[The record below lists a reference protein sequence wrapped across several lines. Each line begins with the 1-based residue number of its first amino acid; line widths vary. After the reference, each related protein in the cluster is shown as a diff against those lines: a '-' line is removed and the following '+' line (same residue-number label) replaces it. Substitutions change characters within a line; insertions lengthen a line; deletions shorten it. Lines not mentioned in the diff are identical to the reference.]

1 MHSALAN
8 SVIRAKNYTNASRTS
23 ADIKHVFIHTMES
36 PEGLTTAEDVSRW
49 AAGSTAPQ
57 ASWHYAVD
65 ANTIVSCVEEED
77 VAWATPDGNH
87 DGIQIELA
95 GRAGQTAAQWADAF
109 SRAELVLAAKLVA
122 DVCRRRALRAEH
134 GTNFDLK
141 ANREGVYGHVQASQV
156 WPVSSTGKKRTH
168 WDPGPDFPW
177 DKFMKDVQAFL
188 DGRKWQ
194 VRLYN
199 KDGQVVDRSTIVGTK
214 GIAARYLA
222 FSTRVAPK
230 VAAMAAKGMQPRI
243 RVVRV

>member
-8 SVIRAKNYTNASRTS
+8 SVIRAKNFTNASRTS
-23 ADIKHVFIHTMES
+23 AQMKHIIMHTMES

-65 ANTIVSCVEEED
+65 ANSIVSCVEEED
-77 VAWATPDGNH
+77 VAWAAPGANH
-87 DGIQIELA
+87 DGIQIEMA
-95 GRAGQTAAQWADAF
+95 GRAGQTPAQWADAF
-109 SRAELVLAAKLVA
+109 SKAELVLAAKLVA
-122 DVCRRRALRAEH
+122 DICRRRGIRAVH
-134 GTNFDLK
+134 GTNFDLS
-141 ANREGVYGHVQASQV
+141 ADRRGVYGHVQASEV
-156 WPVSSTGKKRTH
+156 FKKSNHT
-168 WDPGPDFPW
+168 DPGVGFPW
-177 DKFMKDVQAFL
+177 DGFMKDVQAFL

-230 VAAMAAKGMQPRI
+230 VAKMAAAGMQPRI
-243 RVVRV
+243 RVVRVAA